1 MDTFAIITAFS
12 TRSEVLVEVHYEIA
26 NMIGDWVEQL
36 RSEKHVK
43 IPVGYEIQ
51 EPAGAKS
58 THILTFVDAS
68 QQAYGPMLCNLQR
81 FSIIT

>member
-1 MDTFAIITAFS
+1 MDTLAIITAFS

-26 NMIGDWVEQL
+26 NIIGDWVEQL

-51 EPAGAKS
+51 EPAKS
-58 THILTFVDAS
+58 THILKFVDAS